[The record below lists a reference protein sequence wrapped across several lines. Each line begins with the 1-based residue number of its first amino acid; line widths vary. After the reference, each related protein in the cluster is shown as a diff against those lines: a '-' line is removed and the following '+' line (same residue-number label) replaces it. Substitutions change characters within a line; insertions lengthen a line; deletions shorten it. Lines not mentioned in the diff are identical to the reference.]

1 MIREAEASLFLTLEL
16 GAKKMRAAAPLPE
29 DSDHPLR
36 RALPL
41 FLLAGLC
48 LSTLDATAK
57 YLVRDHTLF
66 LVVWA
71 RYAGQMLIV
80 TPIAWQRGG
89 PGFWRTGHLRLQLV
103 RSLCLVVATASFF
116 GALRFLPL
124 AEGSAISFLAPMFA
138 IMLSM
143 RVLGERPTRAR
154 WLSCIGGFVG
164 IVIIVRPGSALF
176 HPATGLLVLCAISN
190 ALYQLLT
197 RKLPKDS
204 AYTTLFYSALVGTV
218 GLSLA
223 LPFTGTSTDVTLP
236 HAFLFIVLGVLA
248 GIGHWMLIT
257 AYLRAPASMLVPF
270 TYLQMIWATLF
281 GYLVF
286 GQLPDG
292 FSAFGMAVIVA
303 SGVALVVH
311 ERRMAASFGGGRRRR
326 CGN

>member
-1 MIREAEASLFLTLEL
+1 MAE
-16 GAKKMRAAAPLPE
+16 
-29 DSDHPLR
+29 HPLR
-36 RALPL
+36 LALPL
-41 FLLAGLC
+41 FLLAGIC
-48 LSTLDATAK
+48 FGTLDATAK

-71 RYAGQMLIV
+71 RYAGQMLVV
-80 TPIAWQRGG
+80 TPIAWHRAG
-89 PGFWRTGHLRLQLV
+89 PGFWRTGNLRMQLA

-124 AEGSAISFLAPMFA
+124 AEASAISFLAPMFA

-164 IVIIVRPGSALF
+164 IVILVRPGSAVF
-176 HPATGLLVLCAISN
+176 HPATGLLVVCAISN

-197 RKLPKDS
+197 RRLPGDS
-204 AYTTLFYSALVGTV
+204 PYTTLFYSALVGTV

-223 LPFTGTSTDVTLP
+223 LPFAGTPTGVTLS
-236 HAFLFIVLGVLA
+236 HTFLFILLGVLA

-257 AYLRAPASMLVPF
+257 AYLKAPASLLVPF
-270 TYLQMIWATLF
+270 TYLQMIWATLY
-281 GYLVF
+281 GYLIF

-292 FSAFGMAVIVA
+292 FSAIGMGVIVA

-311 ERRMAASFGGGRRRR
+311 ERRMSRSWR
-326 CGN
+326 NS